1 MYSNFFQAMLVM
13 TGRLPGI
20 FQIEFWSVVDLNGNE
35 LTLPKFT
42 ALTLTTSLLSMLKAC
57 VDLNLQRVHVQ
68 VKDFLN
74 LQFSVIVL
82 LKTFISLTS
91 SNNQFSEFP
100 IFCLFTF
107 SLIFLWKTFFWGTF
121 REGYR
126 WRCLLLVLLLI
137 KQKIR

>member
-1 MYSNFFQAMLVM
+1 MVIKMYSNFFQAMLVM

-68 VKDFLN
+68 VKNFLN
-74 LQFSVIVL
+74 
-82 LKTFISLTS
+82 
-91 SNNQFSEFP
+91 
-100 IFCLFTF
+100 
-107 SLIFLWKTFFWGTF
+107 
-121 REGYR
+121 
-126 WRCLLLVLLLI
+126 
-137 KQKIR
+137 